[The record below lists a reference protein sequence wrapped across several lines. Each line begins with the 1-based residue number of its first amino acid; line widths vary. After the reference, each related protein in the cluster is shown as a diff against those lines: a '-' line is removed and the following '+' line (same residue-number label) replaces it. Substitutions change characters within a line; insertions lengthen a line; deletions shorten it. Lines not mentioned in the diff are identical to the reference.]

1 MTDIDPTTSA
11 PPAGEE
17 IHLPGPSAVPV
28 VNALGITIA
37 LVGLTLSWP
46 FVAVGAAIFLCSLVR
61 WIGDTRRDVDELP
74 ADHAAH

>member
-1 MTDIDPTTSA
+1 MTDIDPTIVA

-46 FVAVGAAIFLCSLVR
+46 FVAVGVAIFLGSLIR
-61 WIGDTRRDVDELP
+61 WIRDTRHDIDELP